1 MIAGMLTTV
10 KPRITARPLVNAAD
24 LDIPY
29 PMSIIGVTQSF
40 LQTNRETLERVLR
53 AYVEGVAMMVHDK
66 ERAMNILAKYLRRSD
81 PAFLD
86 ETYALVKTYT
96 ERIPRFDSRAI
107 PVLLEFDPV
116 KGVTADAL
124 APRVIDNSIV
134 DQLAEEKFFDKFFGK
149 ELR

>member
-29 PMSIIGVTQSF
+29 PMSIIGVTQS
-40 LQTNRETLERVLR
+40 NRETLERLLR

-66 ERAMNILAKYLRRSD
+66 ERAVNILAKYLRRSD

-86 ETYALVKTYT
+86 ESYSLVKTYPSVF
-96 ERIPRFDSRAI
+96 RASIRGRFQSCW
-107 PVLLEFDPV
+107 
-116 KGVTADAL
+116 
-124 APRVIDNSIV
+124 NSI
-134 DQLAEEKFFDKFFGK
+134 K
-149 ELR
+149 